1 MAIAFLTMCTTT
13 TSAVTTNDPQLRGND
28 PNAKAD
34 LTPLNQLKDAAATI
48 GKSNNHCNS
57 NSNPGPCPP
66 QQSLTPV
73 VDLSFSF
80 VCTIFKGMRF
90 RTAEA
95 STTFGNGLDAK
106 LVDSVKKDSEEFWK
120 DVQELSP
127 QDTAQLTRE
136 DAKDLQKVVQQVAQ
150 MDDDVTNAKRQPQ
163 VSQEY
168 DTIRSELA
176 DVDI

>member
-1 MAIAFLTMCTTT
+1 
-13 TSAVTTNDPQLRGND
+13 
-28 PNAKAD
+28 
-34 LTPLNQLKDAAATI
+34 
-48 GKSNNHCNS
+48 
-57 NSNPGPCPP
+57 
-66 QQSLTPV
+66 
-73 VDLSFSF
+73 
-80 VCTIFKGMRF
+80 MRF

-95 STTFGNGLDAK
+95 LTTFGNGLDAK

>member
-1 MAIAFLTMCTTT
+1 
-13 TSAVTTNDPQLRGND
+13 
-28 PNAKAD
+28 
-34 LTPLNQLKDAAATI
+34 
-48 GKSNNHCNS
+48 
-57 NSNPGPCPP
+57 
-66 QQSLTPV
+66 
-73 VDLSFSF
+73 
-80 VCTIFKGMRF
+80 MRF
-90 RTAEA
+90 RAAEA
-95 STTFGNGLDAK
+95 GKTFGNGLDAK
-106 LVDSVKKDSEEFWK
+106 LVDSVKRDSEEFWK

>member
-1 MAIAFLTMCTTT
+1 MLKCIVVTLGTLSTTT
-13 TSAVTTNDPQLRGND
+13 FAASFQNPQQLRGNNQLD
-28 PNAKAD
+28 SQKAD

-48 GKSNNHCNS
+48 G
-57 NSNPGPCPP
+57 
-66 QQSLTPV
+66 
-73 VDLSFSF
+73 
-80 VCTIFKGMRF
+80 MRF

-95 STTFGNGLDAK
+95 APEFGKGLDVK
-106 LVDSVKKDSEEFWK
+106 LVNSVKTDSEEFWK
-120 DVQELSP
+120 DVQQLTP

-136 DAKDLQKVVQQVAQ
+136 DAKDLQHVVQEVAQ
-150 MDDDVTNAKRQPQ
+150 MDDDVSNAKRQAQ

>member
-1 MAIAFLTMCTTT
+1 
-13 TSAVTTNDPQLRGND
+13 
-28 PNAKAD
+28 
-34 LTPLNQLKDAAATI
+34 
-48 GKSNNHCNS
+48 
-57 NSNPGPCPP
+57 
-66 QQSLTPV
+66 
-73 VDLSFSF
+73 
-80 VCTIFKGMRF
+80 MRF
-90 RTAEA
+90 RAAE
-95 STTFGNGLDAK
+95 SVTDFGKGLDAK
-106 LVDSVKKDSEEFWK
+106 LVDSVKRDSEEFWK

-150 MDDDVTNAKRQPQ
+150 MDDDVTNRKRQAQ

>member
-1 MAIAFLTMCTTT
+1 
-13 TSAVTTNDPQLRGND
+13 
-28 PNAKAD
+28 
-34 LTPLNQLKDAAATI
+34 
-48 GKSNNHCNS
+48 
-57 NSNPGPCPP
+57 
-66 QQSLTPV
+66 
-73 VDLSFSF
+73 
-80 VCTIFKGMRF
+80 MRF